1 MKAQKLRSA
10 GQRDFERM
18 VEQMRIGELSKSP
31 AHLLQDQLAVEKLGF
46 DVEVKEGGFSSRQ
59 EMGEHLVA
67 ALAGVDRALFIGD
80 RGFWDWL
87 ALQWFDDL
95 CPVKASGERKPSEAA
110 SYVMS
115 EDYKRRYRHAVYV
128 TWQLVETHGENAR
141 FLLFKEPS
149 VRGELTEQLMARQYY
164 LSCCGLIEAVKR
176 LYWDESTGS
185 LKRGAGGKGAGS
197 PRRLVGWLQQ
207 IEVTFDL
214 HSMSADQLLAL
225 IPDEFGK
232 FLK

>member
-1 MKAQKLRSA
+1 MKACRLNRA
-10 GQRDFERM
+10 GQREFERII
-18 VEQMRIGELSKSP
+18 EGMRTDQFSKSP
-31 AHLLQDQLAVEKLGF
+31 EHLLQDDLSVEGLDF
-46 DVEVKEGGFSSRQ
+46 EADVKEGHFSSRY
-59 EMGEHLVA
+59 EIGEHLVEV
-67 ALAGVDRALFIGD
+67 LTGVDRSLFIGD

-95 CPVKASGERKPSEAA
+95 CPIKANGERKPSEAA

-164 LSCCGLIEAVKR
+164 LSCRGLIEAVKE
-176 LYWDESTGS
+176 LYWDESAGS
-185 LKRGAGGKGAGS
+185 LKKGAGGKGAGS

-214 HSMSADQLLAL
+214 YSMTSDQLLAL
-225 IPDEFGK
+225 IPDEFAR
-232 FLK
+232 FLR